1 MLKEYFYIQ
10 LSTWGLLIP
19 LEHTAGVLTLNKAQ
33 ICPIP
38 GIPPAILGVVNQRG
52 KLLWVLELSDLLGL
66 DQEAKIIPSYNLT
79 LVVLT
84 ASENTTDERS
94 RQVGCVVSVPKEIV
108 VLDSLQFQPVPAS
121 LNHSFLSGV
130 VEIEKSLVYV
140 LNVNAVFTA
149 LANLDILVTA

>member
-10 LSTWGLLIP
+10 LSAWGVLIP
-19 LEHTAGVLTLNKAQ
+19 LEHTAGVLTLSQTQ

-52 KLLWVLELSDLLGL
+52 KLLWVLELSNLLGIA
-66 DQEAKIIPSYNLT
+66 QEAKIIPRDNLT

-84 ASENTTDERS
+84 ANENTTESLS

-108 VLDSLQFQPVPAS
+108 VLDSLQFKPVPAS
-121 LNHSFLSGV
+121 LNFRSFLSGV
-130 VEIEKSLVYV
+130 VEIEKLLVYV

-149 LANLDILVTA
+149 LANLDILVS